1 MPGHVSGD
9 AECGAVEV
17 RDDRSILRELFA
29 TAVAAADPGPALLRF
44 LPEPSDQPI
53 VAVGAGKASPSMAH
67 ALNAYWPGPVKG
79 AVITPYGN
87 SRDAGRIDVIEAR
100 HPVPDR
106 NGLTAA
112 LHLRELVF
120 GLGPDDLVT
129 ALISG
134 GGSSLLPCPPKGLT
148 LDDEVALNKALLESG
163 APISAMNAIRKQVSL
178 IKGGRLA
185 ALAAPAR
192 VMTYIVSDVP
202 GDDPAQVASG
212 PTVADEKDAQDAV
225 ALIERYRI
233 ELPRRIMRHILSESD
248 PAPLP
253 TDPAFVSSETQII
266 ASADLVLRAAA
277 ETARVAGLK
286 PVIISD
292 AFEGEAREVGR
303 VMAALAKD
311 VSRHGRLAVK
321 PAVLLSGGE
330 TSVTVH
336 GSGKGGRNTEFLL
349 SFALEIEGWKGITA
363 LAADTDGIDGS
374 GGHAGAIADGLTRTQ
389 IAAAG
394 KDPAALLN
402 ENNSYAAFDAA
413 QALLVT
419 GPTGTNV
426 NDFRAVIVR

>member
-1 MPGHVSGD
+1 
-9 AECGAVEV
+9 
-17 RDDRSILRELFA
+17 
-29 TAVAAADPGPALLRF
+29 
-44 LPEPSDQPI
+44 
-53 VAVGAGKASPSMAH
+53 
-67 ALNAYWPGPVKG
+67 
-79 AVITPYGN
+79 
-87 SRDAGRIDVIEAR
+87 
-100 HPVPDR
+100 
-106 NGLTAA
+106 
-112 LHLRELVF
+112 
-120 GLGPDDLVT
+120 
-129 ALISG
+129 
-134 GGSSLLPCPPKGLT
+134 
-148 LDDEVALNKALLESG
+148 
-163 APISAMNAIRKQVSL
+163 
-178 IKGGRLA
+178 
-185 ALAAPAR
+185 
-192 VMTYIVSDVP
+192 MTYIVSDVP

-292 AFEGEAREVGR
+292 AIEGEAREVGR